1 MPRSSSL
8 FHPFT
13 SRLSCKLSFYSPSPR
28 FESLPS
34 FPRAFPSSFS
44 VGKRFFSIARM
55 WAADGGE
62 RGALS
67 SEKDFHSEPILLRR
81 SGLRSS
87 ESWLAFS
94 PCLQPI
100 VSTDR
105 LTKRAC
111 QALSFGRLK
120 VLLFCSSVDSHWSHI
135 ESSTF
140 FLTEFS
146 PSFVFWFSL
155 EIVFAFSICQR
166 GKNNLLWFLQTLPC
180 DLCIVSKQRGDIN
193 ISIWL
198 LQSIEVG
205 GSNDNFLSMVFR
217 FCLFVQIGAEIG
229 LRTKT
234 RFPIFLFHCVFCSNS
249 QAFFAPVFFV
259 FADLFTNFS

>member
-55 WAADGGE
+55 WAADGRE

-87 ESWLAFS
+87 ESWLAFR

-111 QALSFGRLK
+111 QAQSFGRLK

-140 FLTEFS
+140 FPLSLVRVLCFGFLSRLCLLSQSVREGKIICCDFCKLFHVTCVSWANSEGISTSQSGYFS
-146 PSFVFWFSL
+146 PS
-155 EIVFAFSICQR
+155 R
-166 GKNNLLWFLQTLPC
+166 
-180 DLCIVSKQRGDIN
+180 
-193 ISIWL
+193 
-198 LQSIEVG
+198 
-205 GSNDNFLSMVFR
+205 
-217 FCLFVQIGAEIG
+217 
-229 LRTKT
+229 
-234 RFPIFLFHCVFCSNS
+234 
-249 QAFFAPVFFV
+249 
-259 FADLFTNFS
+259 